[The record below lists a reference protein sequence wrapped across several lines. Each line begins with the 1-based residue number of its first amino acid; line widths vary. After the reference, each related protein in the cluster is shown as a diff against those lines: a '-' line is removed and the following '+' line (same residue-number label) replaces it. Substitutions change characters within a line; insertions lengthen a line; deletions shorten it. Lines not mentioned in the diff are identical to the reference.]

1 VFAAFFAVAVVPF
14 EARDRDFHESKMS
27 IVHTFVNYN
36 RIMADVVRIVEHAA
50 EKVA

>member
-1 VFAAFFAVAVVPF
+1 MRRRRLYTPKDS
-14 EARDRDFHESKMS
+14 EIS
-27 IVHTFVNYN
+27 